1 MGIMEGMLEINAK
14 PSAVATPIRPDF
26 SSYYIPTAKTLSP
39 PSKRSQSTSS
49 RTWFEGSSDLRYRS
63 AKGIQK

>member
-1 MGIMEGMLEINAK
+1 MGIMEGMLEINSKLIA
-14 PSAVATPIRPDF
+14 AARPLRPGL
-26 SSYYIPTAKTLSP
+26 SSYYTPTAKTLSP

-63 AKGIQK
+63 ATGTQK